1 LRKTLLRIFCVK
13 LFYAFS
19 GCLLRTMYAFK
30 NIEFRFQLKQI
41 YVRKYKGVFSIY
53 HQKITEV
60 FGNLFIIQL
69 VSTQYVYELV
79 FIFCVFLFHQYSW
92 IFYTSLQ
99 FRIIKTKRLLVW
111 IPAFAD
117 AIEYPFVSNQ
127 KVDMISRHLLA
138 ITKTNKKQWTLLID
152 DINILRS

>member
-1 LRKTLLRIFCVK
+1 MFSKAFSTFIIIMTFVSRINVTHRFLSIKAFTPFLSSHLKLVEHNRWQQKKIISWRIFCVR

-92 IFYTSLQ
+92 IFYTSSH
-99 FRIIKTKRLLVW
+99 FGENW
-111 IPAFAD
+111 
-117 AIEYPFVSNQ
+117 S
-127 KVDMISRHLLA
+127 
-138 ITKTNKKQWTLLID
+138 
-152 DINILRS
+152 